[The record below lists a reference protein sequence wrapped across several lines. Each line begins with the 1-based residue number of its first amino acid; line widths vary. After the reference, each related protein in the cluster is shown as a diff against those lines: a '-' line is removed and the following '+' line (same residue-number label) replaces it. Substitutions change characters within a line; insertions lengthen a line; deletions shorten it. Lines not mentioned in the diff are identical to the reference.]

1 MDATY
6 LFAALVWSSVGFGF
20 FVYGKK
26 QRKLIPLI
34 GGLLLMG
41 ITYAIRIPLTLSF
54 AGLVIIGTM
63 YLLRNIQ

>member
-26 QRKLIPLI
+26 QGKLVPLV

-41 ITYAIRIPLTLSF
+41 ITYAIRTPLTLSF
-54 AGLVIIGTM
+54 AGLGIIGAM
-63 YLLRNIQ
+63 YFLRNVQ